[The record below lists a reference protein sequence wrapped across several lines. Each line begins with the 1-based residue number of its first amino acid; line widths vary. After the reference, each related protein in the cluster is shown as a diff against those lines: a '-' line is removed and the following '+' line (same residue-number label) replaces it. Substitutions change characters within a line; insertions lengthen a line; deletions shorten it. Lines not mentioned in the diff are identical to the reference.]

1 MSSDAPSGALRRAR
15 LSIGQQVV
23 HRQLL
28 ELVRQQAALLP
39 GARVAIQENARG
51 EVVIAIIVPATPGAG
66 R

>member
-1 MSSDAPSGALRRAR
+1 LSSDAPFGAPRRAR

-39 GARVAIQENARG
+39 GARVAIKENARG
-51 EVVIAIIVPATPGAG
+51 EVVIAIIVPASEAG